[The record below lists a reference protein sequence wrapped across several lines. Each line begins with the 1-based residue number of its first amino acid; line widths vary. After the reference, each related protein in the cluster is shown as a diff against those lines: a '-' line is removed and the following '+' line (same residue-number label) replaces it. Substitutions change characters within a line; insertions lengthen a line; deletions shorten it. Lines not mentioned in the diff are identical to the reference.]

1 MIREMGNVTDELRGL
16 NTKRFDTM
24 SISNYVIKKECGHG
38 ARQVKSEEQIFHHQS
53 LKAWKLCRKKEDR
66 SGENFKGILDHF
78 LRDPQYR
85 EAQGRIGWTEAKC
98 KELDEKST

>member
-38 ARQVKSEEQIFHHQS
+38 AQQVKCEEQIFYHQS
-53 LKAWKLCRKKEDR
+53 FNAWKRCRKKEDR
-66 SGENFKGILDHF
+66 SGENLTRH
-78 LRDPQYR
+78 P
-85 EAQGRIGWTEAKC
+85 
-98 KELDEKST
+98 